1 MELFFHYLSQPYLL
15 TGILYTLLITAL
27 GLGGGLV
34 MGIVLAGMQLSRFP
48 ILAVITRAYAIIFR
62 GTPLILQMIFC
73 YNALPMIGIKL
84 TAVEAAGLALALNEA
99 PFIAEIIRG
108 NIIAVDRGQI
118 VAGQALG
125 MTPAVVML
133 RVVAPQAIRSM
144 VPALGNEAVSALKNS
159 SLASVVSV
167 QELTLRS
174 TQLASANFDFFSVFF
189 ASGLMYLVL
198 TGAVAVIQMV
208 VEILLDLD
216 PPTPEARLARLL
228 PWRRQPVE
236 AVRECRRGTRAA
248 RNPPAAARLPAAP
261 ARRRGALDRPRE
273 AHGRAQGQPPALE
286 IKALRKS
293 YDGKTVLEFID
304 LTVRIGE
311 VVALLGPSGSGKS
324 TLLRCINHLEGWD
337 SGAIKC
343 DGRGRSASTLDNRP
357 LSPRAIANERATV
370 GVGMVFQNFNLFG
383 HLTAQARTSPGP
395 LRWVQGLSHTDADR
409 RARELLDRV
418 GLSDRADALPRHM
431 SGGQQQRVAIARALA
446 PNPTILLLD
455 EPTSALDP
463 ELVSEVLEV
472 IRRLA
477 VEDGLTMMI
486 STHQIGFAKE
496 VADRAVFLA
505 DGSIVE
511 EGPAD
516 VVLSRPKNPRTAQFL
531 QIMTDEASHARDSGD
546 PDRRRR
552 RAAREPCEA
561 SGTIGDHVNHHKLP
575 VSPSTVHW
583 GYFSKVVKPA
593 LTIKSGDRATIE
605 TLTHHAND
613 DYERMIKDD
622 PAAEAIFHWTKD
634 EKTIRRRGAGPTEGK
649 LKFGPGEGPRRASP
663 HRPRRRSRG
672 PSPATFWRFASS
684 TCGLDRAAA
693 PATPGAASARTP
705 PHRGAS
711 TITT

>member
-118 VAGQALG
+118 IAGQALG

-133 RVVAPQAIRSM
+133 RIVAPQAVRSM

-174 TQLASANFDFFSVFF
+174 TQLASANFDFFSIFF

-198 TGAVAVIQMV
+198 TGAVAVIQV
-208 VEILLDLD
+208 IVEVLLDLD
-216 PPTPEARLARLL
+216 LPTPEARLARLL

-236 AVRECRRGTRAA
+236 AVRASATAA
-248 RNPPAAARLPAAP
+248 APLLEAAPQTTPAVPPAPLRTSLTIDREKRMAALTGSR
-261 ARRRGALDRPRE
+261 
-273 AHGRAQGQPPALE
+273 PALE
-286 IKALRKS
+286 IKALHKS
-293 YDGKTVLEFID
+293 YDGKTVLESID
-304 LTVRIGE
+304 LVVRIGE

-324 TLLRCINHLEGWD
+324 TLLRCINHLESWD
-337 SGAIKC
+337 SGAIKVA
-343 DGRGRSASTLDNRP
+343 GREIGFDAHNRP
-357 LSPRAIANERATV
+357 LSARAIANERATV

-383 HLTAQARTSPGP
+383 HLTAKQNIAGP
-395 LRWVQGLSHTDADR
+395 LRWVHGLSHTDADR
-409 RARELLDRV
+409 RAQELLDRV

-463 ELVSEVLEV
+463 ELVSEVLDV

-486 STHQIGFAKE
+486 STHQISFAKE

-505 DGSIVE
+505 DGVDRRGRAGGRRAVAAE
-511 EGPAD
+511 KPAHRAIPSNHD
-516 VVLSRPKNPRTAQFL
+516 RGKRRARMMRRTL
-531 QIMTDEASHARDSGD
+531 DEA
-546 PDRRRR
+546 P
-552 RAAREPCEA
+552 AARCP
-561 SGTIGDHVNHHKLP
+561 
-575 VSPSTVHW
+575 
-583 GYFSKVVKPA
+583 
-593 LTIKSGDRATIE
+593 RA
-605 TLTHHAND
+605 
-613 DYERMIKDD
+613 
-622 PAAEAIFHWTKD
+622 P
-634 EKTIRRRGAGPTEGK
+634 
-649 LKFGPGEGPRRASP
+649 
-663 HRPRRRSRG
+663 
-672 PSPATFWRFASS
+672 
-684 TCGLDRAAA
+684 
-693 PATPGAASARTP
+693 
-705 PHRGAS
+705 
-711 TITT
+711 